1 MILGKATR
9 EEWACH
15 FRIKSEFPREK
26 NLLASHSS
34 SSGRYFRSFKYM
46 LQLYKDKKVYED
58 YLNMIDFRC
67 VYIGNCVEVDLT
79 FIQGVSKIYLS

>member
-1 MILGKATR
+1 
-9 EEWACH
+9 
-15 FRIKSEFPREK
+15 
-26 NLLASHSS
+26 
-34 SSGRYFRSFKYM
+34 M

>member
-1 MILGKATR
+1 
-9 EEWACH
+9 
-15 FRIKSEFPREK
+15 
-26 NLLASHSS
+26 
-34 SSGRYFRSFKYM
+34 M

-67 VYIGNCVEVDLT
+67 VYIGNYVEVDLT